1 MNMTMN
7 MTVTCIVLWYV
18 LSCLGEVEYEIAII
32 GYESPRYVS
41 YLSDSWLM
49 EHVEIEVSRKESQA
63 YPSMLT
69 YTINSRRKSYF
80 FKVSYLF
87 EFLFNV
93 NIITA
98 FICRR
103 WALLFVVAV
112 FCGPIFE
119 ACVWESLTKGVVFFA
134 TQNAVVAITTSH
146 FCIICCQGLVLF
158 FFHFLSFVQTMH

>member
-7 MTVTCIVLWYV
+7 RTCIALIYI

-41 YLSDSWLM
+41 YLSNSWLM

-93 NIITA
+93 SIIIA
-98 FICRR
+98 SICRQ
-103 WALLFVVAV
+103 WALFVCCCSILWPHFWSLFVRIAY
-112 FCGPIFE
+112 
-119 ACVWESLTKGVVFFA
+119 KGRCFPCDTECCNRYHYFAFLYYVLSGSCSAFF
-134 TQNAVVAITTSH
+134 
-146 FCIICCQGLVLF
+146 
-158 FFHFLSFVQTMH
+158 SFS